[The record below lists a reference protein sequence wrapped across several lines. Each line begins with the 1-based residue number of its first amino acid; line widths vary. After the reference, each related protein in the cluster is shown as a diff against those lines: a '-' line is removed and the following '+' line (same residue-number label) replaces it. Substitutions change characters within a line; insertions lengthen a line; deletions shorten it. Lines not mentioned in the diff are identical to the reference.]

1 MNPMLNYWAVV
12 ERMQSLRAE
21 ADATARYAAARHAAA
36 RHAAARHAAAGHA
49 AAGHAAAGHAA
60 ARARQPRRSRRGLA
74 LVAGL
79 GRGRPGTAR
88 GRPGTARGIVIKA
101 GEAL

>member
-1 MNPMLNYWAVV
+1 MIEEDTMNPMLNYWAVV

-21 ADATARYAAARHAAA
+21 AEAAARHAA
-36 RHAAARHAAAGHA
+36 G
-49 AAGHAAAGHAA
+49 GHAA
-60 ARARQPRRSRRGLA
+60 ARARPPRRSRRELA

-79 GRGRPGTAR
+79 GRGRPGTVRGRPGTVR

>member
-21 ADATARYAAARHAAA
+21 ADATARYAAARHAA
-36 RHAAARHAAAGHA
+36 RHAAAGHA
-49 AAGHAAAGHAA
+49 ARHAAPGHAAT
-60 ARARQPRRSRRGLA
+60 RARQPGRSRRGLA

>member
-36 RHAAARHAAAGHA
+36 GHA
-49 AAGHAAAGHAA
+49 AA

>member
-1 MNPMLNYWAVV
+1 VTDDPGPVPDMIEEDTMNPMFNYWAVV
-12 ERMQSLRAE
+12 ERMQSLQAE
-21 ADATARYAAARHAAA
+21 ADAAARHAAA
-36 RHAAARHAAAGHA
+36 R
-49 AAGHAAAGHAA
+49 HAA

-79 GRGRPGTAR
+79 GRGRPGT
-88 GRPGTARGIVIKA
+88 TARGIVIKA

>member
-36 RHAAARHAAAGHA
+36 RHAAARLAAAGR
-49 AAGHAAAGHAA
+49 AAAGHAA

-79 GRGRPGTAR
+79 GRGRPGTVR

>member
-1 MNPMLNYWAVV
+1 MNPMYSYWAVV

-21 ADATARYAAARHAAA
+21 ADAAARHAAPRA
-36 RHAAARHAAAGHA
+36 R
-49 AAGHAAAGHAA
+49 HAA
-60 ARARQPRRSRRGLA
+60 ARARQPSRSRRGLA

-79 GRGRPGTAR
+79 GRGRPGT
-88 GRPGTARGIVIKA
+88 TARGIAIRA

>member
-1 MNPMLNYWAVV
+1 MIEEDTMNPMFNYWAVV
-12 ERMQSLRAE
+12 ERVQSLRAE
-21 ADATARYAAARHAAA
+21 ADAAAR
-36 RHAAARHAAAGHA
+36 R
-49 AAGHAAAGHAA
+49 AA

-79 GRGRPGTAR
+79 GRGRPGT
-88 GRPGTARGIVIKA
+88 TARRIVIKA

>member
-1 MNPMLNYWAVV
+1 MNPMFNYWAAV
-12 ERMQSLRAE
+12 ERMQSLRAD
-21 ADATARYAAARHAAA
+21 ADAAARHAAA
-36 RHAAARHAAAGHA
+36 RHAAARHAAAR
-49 AAGHAAAGHAA
+49 HAA

-88 GRPGTARGIVIKA
+88 GIVIKA

>member
-49 AAGHAAAGHAA
+49 AAGHAAA
-60 ARARQPRRSRRGLA
+60 RARQPRRSRRGLA

-79 GRGRPGTAR
+79 GRGRPGAAR

>member
-36 RHAAARHAAAGHA
+36 GHA
-49 AAGHAAAGHAA
+49 AAG
-60 ARARQPRRSRRGLA
+60 RRSRRGLA

-79 GRGRPGTAR
+79 GRGRPGAAR

>member
-36 RHAAARHAAAGHA
+36 RHAVAGHA
-49 AAGHAAAGHAA
+49 VAGHAAAGHAA
-60 ARARQPRRSRRGLA
+60 ARARQPGRSRRGLA

>member
-1 MNPMLNYWAVV
+1 MIEEDTMNPMFNYWAVV
-12 ERMQSLRAE
+12 ERVQSLRAE
-21 ADATARYAAARHAAA
+21 ADAAARV
-36 RHAAARHAAAGHA
+36 
-49 AAGHAAAGHAA
+49 AA

-79 GRGRPGTAR
+79 GRGRPGT
-88 GRPGTARGIVIKA
+88 TARRIVIKA

>member
-1 MNPMLNYWAVV
+1 MIEEDTMNPMFNYWAVV

-21 ADATARYAAARHAAA
+21 ADAAARHAAA
-36 RHAAARHAAAGHA
+36 R
-49 AAGHAAAGHAA
+49 HAA

-88 GRPGTARGIVIKA
+88 GIVIKA